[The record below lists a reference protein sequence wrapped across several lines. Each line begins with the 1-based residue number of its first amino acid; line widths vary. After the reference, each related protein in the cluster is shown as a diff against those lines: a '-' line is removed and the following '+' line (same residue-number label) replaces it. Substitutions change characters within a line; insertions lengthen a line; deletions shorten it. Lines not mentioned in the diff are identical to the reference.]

1 MYYNQW
7 GKYLIVNEKDA
18 WVSNRSSTNSNVI
31 DLNRSLK
38 EREVEIDLLQDT
50 FTRIG
55 GELDLEKV
63 FKIVSERARELIKAE
78 TVLVPLL
85 DENCETY
92 TYRGGAGK
100 NADEIVGESL
110 PLNFGVCGW
119 VWKHKRPWWQGVLDD
134 LSDEEKNRWEQEVGT
149 MVMVPLQGRK
159 NFLGGI
165 AGINKI
171 GGKEFS
177 KRDLNLLQMFASI
190 VSVAIENAVAVKHIE
205 DTNRLNEEYRIRLE
219 GLNKQLKESSRELEY
234 LSLYDTVTNLP
245 NRSLFHDRLSRNIDQ
260 ARFEHGSIGLMLIDL
275 DRFKDINEALGH
287 EKGDLLLKNIAER
300 FETEIESGETL
311 ARLGGDEFVVILP
324 MLDETGTMKRAKSF
338 LRRLEKPFSIE
349 NTSIAVN
356 ASIGVA
362 LFPEH
367 GEGISSLLSHADSA
381 MYEAKHNNLDISLY
395 DPEMGHL
402 TRGHLTLVADIRKA
416 LEEGQFE
423 LHYQPKISIESNE
436 VTSAEALGRWT
447 SETRGAVPP
456 NIFIKVLEQNGMI
469 DEYTYW
475 AIETALNQA
484 RKWSN
489 VTKRMC
495 IAVNISPQ
503 TLMNPSFVKN
513 LKRIVKDRDN
523 GQHLTFE
530 ITENIFL
537 SEYDRLFEVLEY
549 ICFLGIGLS
558 IDDYGTGYSSLSRL
572 RKLPV
577 TELKI
582 DQSFIKDMN
591 ENKDDEAIVRSTIDL
606 AHNMGLMVVAEGVE
620 TRKALMLLN
629 KLGCDTAQG
638 YLISKPLSV
647 DSFDDFIETY
657 H

>member
-1 MYYNQW
+1 MAMNS
-7 GKYLIVNEKDA
+7 KK
-18 WVSNRSSTNSNVI
+18 NSNVI
-31 DLNRSLK
+31 DLNRSLR
-38 EREVEIDLLQDT
+38 EREVEIELLQET
-50 FTRIG
+50 FTKIGSELNLERIF
-55 GELDLEKV
+55 E
-63 FKIVSERARELIKAE
+63 IVSERARELIKAE
-78 TVLVPLL
+78 TVLIPLL

-100 NADEIVGESL
+100 NADEIVGETL
-110 PLNFGVCGW
+110 PLDFGVCGW
-119 VWKHKRPWWQGVLDD
+119 VWKHKKPWWQGVLDD
-134 LSDEEKNRWEQEVGT
+134 LDEEERNRWEKEVGT

-165 AGINKI
+165 AGIDKV
-171 GGKEFS
+171 GAKEFS
-177 KRDLNLLQMFASI
+177 KRDLTLLQMFASI
-190 VSVAIENAVAVKHIE
+190 VSIAIENAIAVKSIE
-205 DTNRLNEEYRIRLE
+205 DTNKLNEEYRRRLE
-219 GLNKQLKESSRELEY
+219 ALNKQLTESSRELEY

-245 NRSLFHDRLSRNIDQ
+245 NRSLFHDRLSRNIDR
-260 ARFEHGSIGLMLIDL
+260 ARHENGSVGLMLIDL

-287 EKGDLLLKNIAER
+287 EKGDLLLKKIAER
-300 FETEIESGETL
+300 FEGEIKSGETL

-324 MLDETGTMKRAKSF
+324 KHDEKSAIKRAKSF
-338 LRRLEKPFSIE
+338 QQLLGEPFTIEK
-349 NTSIAVN
+349 TSIAVN
-356 ASIGVA
+356 ASIGIA
-362 LFPEH
+362 LFPVH

-381 MYEAKHNNLDISLY
+381 MYVAKQNNLDVSLY

-416 LEEGQFE
+416 LEENQFE

-436 VTSAEALGRWT
+436 IISAEALGRWT
-447 SETRGAVPP
+447 SETRGIVPP

-475 AIETALNQA
+475 AIETVLKQAL
-484 RKWSN
+484 KWSN
-489 VTKRMC
+489 LSKRMRV
-495 IAVNISPQ
+495 AVNVSPQ
-503 TLMNPSFVKN
+503 TLMNPGFVKN
-513 LKRIVKDRDN
+513 LERVVKDKNN
-523 GQHLTFE
+523 GQHLIFE

-549 ICFLGIGLS
+549 IRFLGIGLS

-591 ENKDDEAIVRSTIDL
+591 DNKDDEAIVRSTIDL
-606 AHNMGLMVVAEGVE
+606 AHNMGLVVVAEGVE

-638 YLISKPLSV
+638 YLISKPLPV
-647 DSFDDFIETY
+647 ERFDEFLDTY

>member
-1 MYYNQW
+1 MSINSR
-7 GKYLIVNEKDA
+7 KD
-18 WVSNRSSTNSNVI
+18 TNVI
-31 DLNRSLK
+31 DLNRSLR
-38 EREVEIDLLQDT
+38 EREVEIELLQET
-50 FTRIG
+50 FTKIG
-55 GELDLEKV
+55 SELDLERI
-63 FKIVSERARELIKAE
+63 FEIVSERARELIKAE
-78 TVLVPLL
+78 TVLIPLL

-92 TYRGGAGK
+92 TYRGGSGK
-100 NADEIVGESL
+100 NVDEIVGESL
-110 PLNFGVCGW
+110 PLDFGVCGW
-119 VWKHKRPWWQGVLDD
+119 VWKHKKPWWQGVLDD
-134 LSDEEKNRWEQEVGT
+134 LDDEERNRWEKEVGT
-149 MVMVPLQGRK
+149 MVLVPLQGRK

-165 AGINKI
+165 AGINKV

-190 VSVAIENAVAVKHIE
+190 VSVAIENAIAVKSIE
-205 DTNRLNEEYRIRLE
+205 DSNKLNEEYRGRLE
-219 GLNKQLKESSRELEY
+219 TLNKQLTESSKELEY

-245 NRSLFHDRLSRNIDQ
+245 NRSLFHDRLSRNIDR
-260 ARFEHGSIGLMLIDL
+260 ARLENSGIGLMLIDL

-300 FETEIESGETL
+300 FQGEIKPDETL
-311 ARLGGDEFVVILP
+311 ARLGGDEFVVVLP
-324 MLDETGTMKRAKSF
+324 MHDEKSTIKRARSFQQQLDEPF
-338 LRRLEKPFSIE
+338 VIEK
-349 NTSIAVN
+349 TSIAVS
-356 ASIGVA
+356 ASIGIS
-362 LFPEH
+362 LFPVH
-367 GEGISSLLSHADSA
+367 GGDASSLLSHADSA
-381 MYEAKHNNLDISLY
+381 MYVAKHNNLDISLY
-395 DPEMGHL
+395 DPEMSHL
-402 TRGHLTLVADIRKA
+402 TRGHLTMVADIRKA
-416 LEEGQFE
+416 LEENQFE

-436 VTSAEALGRWT
+436 IISAEALGRWT
-447 SETRGAVPP
+447 SETRGIVPP

-475 AIETALNQA
+475 AIETALAQA
-484 RKWSN
+484 RKWSSISR
-489 VTKRMC
+489 RMRV
-495 IAVNISPQ
+495 AVNVSPQ
-503 TLMNPSFVKN
+503 TLMNPGFIQN
-513 LKRIVKDRDN
+513 LERIVKDRDN
-523 GQHLTFE
+523 GEHLIFE

-606 AHNMGLMVVAEGVE
+606 AHNMGLVVVAEGVE

-629 KLGCDTAQG
+629 ELGCDTAQG
-638 YLISKPLSV
+638 YLISKPLPV
-647 DSFDDFIETY
+647 DRFDDFLETY

>member
-1 MYYNQW
+1 
-7 GKYLIVNEKDA
+7 
-18 WVSNRSSTNSNVI
+18 
-31 DLNRSLK
+31 
-38 EREVEIDLLQDT
+38 LQET
-50 FTRIG
+50 FTQIG
-55 GELDLEKV
+55 GELDLERV
-63 FKIVSERARELIKAE
+63 FEIVSERARELIKAE

-85 DENCETY
+85 DENFETY
-92 TYRGGAGK
+92 TYRGGSGK
-100 NADEIVGESL
+100 NADEIVGETL

-119 VWKHKRPWWQGVLDD
+119 VWKHKKPWWQGVLDD
-134 LSDEEKNRWEQEVGT
+134 LNEDEKNLWEQQVGT
-149 MVMVPLQGRK
+149 MVLVPLQGRK
-159 NFLGGI
+159 SFLGGI

-190 VSVAIENAVAVKHIE
+190 VSVAIENAVAVKNIE
-205 DTNRLNEEYRIRLE
+205 DINRINEEYRIRLE
-219 GLNKQLKESSRELEY
+219 SLNKQLKESSRELEY

-245 NRSLFHDRLSRNIDQ
+245 NRSLFHDRLSRNIDR
-260 ARFEHGSIGLMLIDL
+260 ARFENGNIGLMLIDL

-287 EKGDLLLKNIAER
+287 EKGDLLLKSIAER
-300 FETEIESGETL
+300 FETEIEAGETL

-324 MLDETGTMKRAKSF
+324 MLDEAGTIKRARSF
-338 LRRLEKPFSIE
+338 LRRLDKPFTIE

-395 DPEMGHL
+395 NPEMGHL
-402 TRGHLTLVADIRKA
+402 TRGHLTMVADIRKA

-423 LHYQPKISIESNE
+423 LYYQPKISISKNKII
-436 VTSAEALGRWT
+436 SAEALGRWT
-447 SETRGAVPP
+447 SKTRGIIPP

-475 AIETALNQA
+475 AIGTALSQA

-489 VTKRMC
+489 GSMIMR
-495 IAVNISPQ
+495 IAINVSPQ
-503 TLMNPSFVKN
+503 TLMNPGFIKN
-513 LKRIVKDRDN
+513 LERIVKDKDN
-523 GQHLTFE
+523 GQYLIFE

-537 SEYDRLFEVLEY
+537 SEYDRLSEILEY
-549 ICFLGIGLS
+549 ICYLGIGLS

-582 DQSFIKDMN
+582 DQSFIKDMIDN
-591 ENKDDEAIVRSTIDL
+591 RDDESIVRSTIDL
-606 AHNMGLMVVAEGVE
+606 AHNMGLLVVAEGVE
-620 TRKALMLLN
+620 TNGALELL
-629 KLGCDTAQG
+629 KELGCDVAQG
-638 YLISKPLSV
+638 YLISKPLPV
-647 DSFDDFIETY
+647 DQFDEFADSY
-657 H
+657 N

>member
-1 MYYNQW
+1 MAMNS
-7 GKYLIVNEKDA
+7 KKH
-18 WVSNRSSTNSNVI
+18 SNVI
-31 DLNRSLK
+31 DLNRSLR
-38 EREVEIDLLQDT
+38 EREVEIELLQET
-50 FTRIG
+50 FTKIG
-55 GELDLEKV
+55 GELNLERI
-63 FKIVSERARELIKAE
+63 FEIVSERARELIKAE
-78 TVLVPLL
+78 TVLIPLL

-100 NADEIVGESL
+100 NADEIVGETL
-110 PLNFGVCGW
+110 PLDFGVCGW
-119 VWKHKRPWWQGVLDD
+119 VWKHKKPWWQGVLDD
-134 LSDEEKNRWEQEVGT
+134 LSDEERNRWEKEVGT

-165 AGINKI
+165 AGIEKV
-171 GGKEFS
+171 GAKEFS
-177 KRDLNLLQMFASI
+177 KRDLTLLQMFASI
-190 VSVAIENAVAVKHIE
+190 VSIAIENAIAVKSIE
-205 DTNRLNEEYRIRLE
+205 DTNKLNEEYRRRLE
-219 GLNKQLKESSRELEY
+219 ALNKQLTESSRELEY

-245 NRSLFHDRLSRNIDQ
+245 NRSLFHDRLSRNIDR
-260 ARFEHGSIGLMLIDL
+260 ARHENGSVGLMLIDL

-287 EKGDLLLKNIAER
+287 EKGDLLLKKIAER
-300 FETEIESGETL
+300 FEGEIKSVETL

-324 MLDETGTMKRAKSF
+324 MHDEKSALKRAKSF
-338 LRRLEKPFSIE
+338 QQLLDEPFTIEK
-349 NTSIAVN
+349 TSIAVN
-356 ASIGVA
+356 ASIGIA
-362 LFPEH
+362 LFPAH

-381 MYEAKHNNLDISLY
+381 MYVAKQNNLDVSLY

-416 LEEGQFE
+416 LEEDQFE

-436 VTSAEALGRWT
+436 IISAEALGRWT
-447 SETRGAVPP
+447 SETRGIVPP

-475 AIETALNQA
+475 AIETALKQA

-489 VTKRMC
+489 LSKKMRV
-495 IAVNISPQ
+495 AVNVSPQ
-503 TLMNPSFVKN
+503 TLMNPGFVKN
-513 LKRIVKDRDN
+513 LERVVKDRES
-523 GQHLTFE
+523 GQHLIFE

-591 ENKDDEAIVRSTIDL
+591 NNKDDEAIVRSTIDL
-606 AHNMGLMVVAEGVE
+606 AHNMGLVVVAEGVE
-620 TRKALMLLN
+620 TRKALVLLD

-638 YLISKPLSV
+638 YLISKPLPV
-647 DSFDDFIETY
+647 DRFDEFLDTY